1 MVHARAGSIGR
12 GVNTHELLHAW
23 RFAGL
28 RPLHATWRVPD
39 SAAVLRRAP
48 QQPRPTPRPVAQQPK
63 PQPSRPASVA
73 LPPLEPVALK
83 PVELPP
89 PEVLGIR
96 LDDPLVAIPAPEK
109 LGIKLD

>member
-1 MVHARAGSIGR
+1 VPGGSPGFDPYMQL
-12 GVNTHELLHAW
+12 GAFPT
-23 RFAGL
+23 
-28 RPLHATWRVPD
+28 PQPYY
-39 SAAVLRRAP
+39 AAPP
-48 QQPRPTPRPVAQQPK
+48 QQPRPAPRPVAQQPR

-73 LPPLEPVALK
+73 LPPLETVASK

-96 LDDPLVAIPAPEK
+96 LDDPLVTIPAPEK